1 MFEENIKNWVSLDN
15 EIKIIQEKIKILR
28 EKKLNLS
35 ENINHYVIT
44 NKLENV
50 TIQISD
56 GKLKFGKTHTSQPLT
71 FKFLEESLSE
81 IISNKEQVNT
91 IITHIKNKRT
101 TKTTQDI
108 KRYYSDN

>member
-15 EIKIIQEKIKILR
+15 KIKILQDQIKELR
-28 EKKLNLS
+28 EKKTNLT
-35 ENINHYVIT
+35 ENINHYVSN

-50 TIQISD
+50 TVEISD
-56 GKLKFGKTHTSQPLT
+56 GKLRFGKNQTPQALT

-81 IISNKEQVNT
+81 IISNKDQVNK
-91 IITHIKNKRT
+91 IITHIKNKRSIKVT
-101 TKTTQDI
+101 PEI